1 MDPQA
6 CFLALITAQINC
18 TEDYND
24 YLDDLRTWLRSGG
37 FAPTVKHEATETP
50 VVLLDVSP
58 TGTCMVQGLG
68 ELDEAFT
75 CRLRDLG
82 EWEPQDDDGKG
93 GPGAPMFELDGT
105 TYEHP
110 RSESGS
116 GAWDD
121 AMAESTEPVTRKAP
135 QANVM
140 RPVAVP
146 PQSVD
151 VFTYGQRAIEAALR
165 TLDAYH
171 VTQVGVTLPDSSD
184 GRSVVVHDASPG
196 SALVRGELMVVV
208 AMNSPLGELAQELWA
223 ACRHGLDEVCAEVQL
238 ADYVRHVGRVRGPRC
253 GRVANLNGGVA
264 TVRWSDGSL
273 SKDGLDVLTKCA
285 SSFNFYR
292 EVTR

>member
-24 YLDDLRTWLRSGG
+24 YLDDLSTWLRSGG

-50 VVLLDVSP
+50 VALLDVSP

-93 GPGAPMFELDGT
+93 GPGAPMFEP
-105 TYEHP
+105 YEHP
-110 RSESGS
+110 R
-116 GAWDD
+116 
-121 AMAESTEPVTRKAP
+121 
-135 QANVM
+135 
-140 RPVAVP
+140 VAVP

-151 VFTYGQRAIEAALR
+151 VFTYGQRALEAALR

-208 AMNSPLGELAQELWA
+208 AMNSPLGELAHELWA